1 MADLDF
7 YKNLSPDRVERCMSV
22 MQSGTQMVKLK
33 GGSKGLVRLFYLDEH
48 RTCIRWRPSRK
59 NEKAKITI
67 DSICKV
73 LEGTLHRHAEGSFDS
88 SCCFS
93 VYHGS
98 HMEALDLVTSNCED
112 ARTWITGLKYL
123 MAGIKDEDS
132 LAKRQRIHDQW
143 MKQTFEEA
151 DRNGDGLLCIEE
163 IYQLMHKLNVNL
175 PRRKIRQMFQE
186 ADTDEN
192 QGTLNLEEFS
202 VFYKMMSLRRDLF
215 LLVRFYSDRKDYLTV
230 EELAQFLKLEQKM
243 TNVTLEYCMDI
254 IRKFEV
260 SEENK
265 QQNVLGVEGFTNF
278 MRSPA
283 CDIFNPLHCEV
294 NQDMDQPLCNYFIAS
309 SHNTYLTGD
318 QLLSQSKVDMY
329 SWVLQAG
336 CRCVEVDCWD
346 GPEGEPIVQ
355 HGYTLTSKVLF
366 RDVVET
372 IGKYA
377 FIQNEYP
384 VILSI
389 ENHCSIQQQ
398 QKIAQY
404 LKDILGDKLDLS
416 PVGIRDTDQF
426 PTPKRLKGKILIK
439 GKKLPPDLRT
449 DAEEGEVSDE
459 DSADE
464 IEEECKLKQING
476 NSTNYHQVESF
487 IRKKLDFLL
496 KESQIQDKED
506 PDSYTVCALLRA
518 THKGLNVSLQQ
529 KLEVKENEKKAHNRS
544 FISSFSK
551 HKKNGKSKAKLYATS
566 DEDQQESTGKE
577 TGQVYRMGHR
587 RKTVKLYRG
596 LSDLVI
602 YTNSVTSQ
610 DLLGKGPAGKV
621 LSLSETQAN
630 QLLHQKPEYFIRF
643 NQKQLTR
650 IYPSA
655 YRIDSS
661 NFNPQEYWNAGCQMV
676 ALNYQSDGRMMQ
688 LNRALF
694 TLNGNCGYVL
704 KPQSMCQDVFNPFS
718 EDPLHGH
725 PKKQLTLKIIS
736 GQQLPKPPH
745 SMFGDR
751 GEIIDPFVEVE
762 IIGLPIDCCKEQTRV
777 VDDNGFNPVW
787 EETITFTVHMPEIA
801 LVRFLVWDHDPI
813 GRDFVGQRTVPFSTL
828 MPGYRH
834 VYLEGMEE
842 ASLFVHVM
850 IHDIYGKVRNLLGF
864 VYFHFRFGNVLGQSA
879 MQQLMGLKG
888 LFNKNT
894 KNASG
899 NKNRGNFT
907 QKKSFGN
914 RILRRTA
921 SAPTKGGKKSKSVL
935 LETCTELKPKESDPL
950 ECSRQETR
958 SRCGMKKLQTRPASM
973 PVDKLL
979 YGEITPPVDENQD
992 SSGTKTNKSSS
1003 KKCSEDNHV
1012 ESSFILPHCIPL
1024 TAANEF
1030 CGSQSQDLTRNISK
1044 VLSVNTEDF
1053 SSNIPKHEHS
1063 CFENLSFKG
1072 QHHAK
1077 SDEVRKEE
1085 HLHKNEQFQF
1095 EANRTL
1101 CQLTKENLIQEQDLT
1116 ERQQE
1121 PNREIGSAPF
1131 CNTKLVEAEETIG
1144 KIESNN
1150 KVHYLTMSSI
1160 CSPVPVNNFDASQ
1173 SLALTPDSTVSH
1185 LIDAMSLSSES
1196 GVGSSISALISQFET
1211 TADRTNLTM
1220 VSSFQGTGSHTL
1232 SMMSGLSH
1240 ICGLEMSAPVDP
1252 LCKNVEN
1259 KKPCLDVTADTTVF
1273 SSPET
1278 SDHSTY
1284 TIIHEEVLSPISLQ
1298 NTRNGNTFD
1307 RTLEVALNKTLNPLN
1322 SHTNT
1327 FINVNASICDVT
1339 CSSMD
1344 DHTKCDSTAATGTA
1358 ADDTVLNVSAPID
1371 SVGSSLI
1378 EMDEFEFTMTATEN
1392 CNEDMGPENS
1402 PSAWNYYPLGHMDG
1416 ENVRNCMF
1424 LEDLPV
1430 SIADEKA
1437 ALCTSKTNNWNPP
1450 PSATCRTSTDIH
1462 CFTAAN
1468 QPNTCKSKSLGDL
1481 TSEDIGCTFESKYK
1495 FISKGFIVPRIKD
1508 QQTSSFKNVPQPAD
1522 ALTEQLRK
1530 LVSLEQ
1536 EENQVTQVSGIRP
1549 ESGFQRGLVRKL
1561 SSRSQSRVRYIANR
1575 AKQIQ
1580 EANKHRFSGG
1590 VVLRNKPPIQHHTVN
1605 RHSTGS
1611 YIAGYLNQLEEEGLE
1626 GRGIPEGSCSTLH
1639 HRYLDNFYTDNSIL
1653 QTEPSTVSEPEIYF
1667 LLRL

>member
-1 MADLDF
+1 MTSWVPNKKSGLQYCRHFLADNCVF
-7 YKNLSPDRVERCMSV
+7 HVERCMSV

-33 GGSKGLVRLFYLDEH
+33 SGSKGLVRLYYLDEH

-73 LEGTLHRHAEGSFDS
+73 LEGTQSTNFHRYTDGSFDP

-93 VYHGS
+93 VYHGN
-98 HMEALDLVTSNCED
+98 HMVALDLVTSNCED

-151 DRNGDGLLCIEE
+151 DKNGDGLLCIEE

-215 LLVRFYSDRKDYLTV
+215 LLVKFYSDRKDYLTV
-230 EELAQFLKLEQKM
+230 EELSQFLKSEQKM
-243 TNVTLEYCMDI
+243 TNVTLEYCMEI

-265 QQNVLGVEGFTNF
+265 KQNVLGVEGFTNF

-283 CDIFNPLHCEV
+283 GDIFNPLHYDV

-318 QLLSQSKVDMY
+318 QLLSQSKVEMY

-355 HGYTLTSKVLF
+355 HGYTLTSKLLF

-377 FIQNEYP
+377 FIKNEYP

-398 QKIAQY
+398 QKIAQC

-416 PVGIRDTDQF
+416 SIGTHDRNQF
-426 PTPKRLKGKILIK
+426 PTPKHLKGKILIK

-449 DAEEGEVSDE
+449 DAEEGDVSDE

-464 IEEECKLKQING
+464 IEEECKLKQMNG
-476 NSTNYHQVESF
+476 NNANYHQVECF

-506 PDSYTVCALLRA
+506 PNSYTICALLRA

-529 KLEVKENEKKAHNRS
+529 HTLHENVKESEKKAHNRS

-551 HKKNGKSKAKLYATS
+551 RKRSGKSKAKLYNIS
-566 DEDQQESTGKE
+566 DEDQQDSIGKE
-577 TGQVYRMGHR
+577 TGQAHRFGHR

-661 NFNPQEYWNAGCQMV
+661 NFNPQEYWNVGCQMV

-694 TLNGNCGYVL
+694 MLNGNCGYVL
-704 KPQSMCQDVFNPFS
+704 KPQSMCQGVFNPFS

-736 GQQLPKPPH
+736 GQHLPKPPH

-787 EETITFTVHMPEIA
+787 EEIITFTIHMPELA
-801 LVRFLVWDHDPI
+801 LIRFLVWDHDPI
-813 GRDFVGQRTVPFSTL
+813 GRDFVGQRTVPFSAL

-834 VYLEGMEE
+834 VYLEGMAE

-850 IHDIYGKVRNLLGF
+850 IHDIHGK
-864 VYFHFRFGNVLGQSA
+864 

-894 KNASG
+894 KYASV
-899 NKNRGNFT
+899 NRSHGNFT
-907 QKKSFGN
+907 ENKSFGN
-914 RILRRTA
+914 RVLRRTA
-921 SAPTKGGKKSKSVL
+921 SAPTKESKKSKSGL
-935 LETCTELKPKESDPL
+935 LETCTE
-950 ECSRQETR
+950 SRQPESKSLDSRRHETN
-958 SRCGMKKLQTRPASM
+958 SKHGTKKLQTRPSSM

-979 YGEITPPVDENQD
+979 YEEVTSQTAESQAN
-992 SSGTKTNKSSS
+992 SETKTSSS
-1003 KKCSEDNHV
+1003 TKDNHV
-1012 ESSFILPHCIPL
+1012 ESSFISSHSIPL
-1024 TAANEF
+1024 TSANEF
-1030 CGSQSQDLTRNISK
+1030 YGSQSQDLIGNISK
-1044 VLSVNTEDF
+1044 VLTGNTEYL
-1053 SSNIPKHEHS
+1053 SSNFQTSEHS
-1063 CFENLSFKG
+1063 SFEMLPFKEQCSTKSVEINGACYKG
-1072 QHHAK
+1072 Q
-1077 SDEVRKEE
+1077 
-1085 HLHKNEQFQF
+1085 LHKNEWFQF
-1095 EANRTL
+1095 ENNQIV
-1101 CQLTKENLIQEQDLT
+1101 CQLTKENLIQEQNIT
-1116 ERQQE
+1116 EQQQE
-1121 PNREIGSAPF
+1121 SNLQSDSAAQ
-1131 CNTKLVEAEETIG
+1131 CDTKFLEGEENVEKLEFNNEELYI
-1144 KIESNN
+1144 
-1150 KVHYLTMSSI
+1150 TMSSI
-1160 CSPVPVNNFDASQ
+1160 GSPVPINDFDASQ
-1173 SLALTPDSTVSH
+1173 SLNLTPGSTVSH
-1185 LIDAMSLSSES
+1185 LIDAMSLSNES

-1211 TADRTNLTM
+1211 TVDRTNLTM
-1220 VSSFQGTGSHTL
+1220 VSNFQGANNHAL
-1232 SMMSGLSH
+1232 SMMSGLSNTH
-1240 ICGLEMSAPVDP
+1240 GLEVNAAVDP
-1252 LCKNVEN
+1252 LCRNVRT
-1259 KKPCLDVTADTTVF
+1259 KKPCLDITADTTIF

-1284 TIIHEEVLSPISLQ
+1284 TIIHEDVLSPVSLH
-1298 NTRNGNTFD
+1298 NTTSKNTFD
-1307 RTLEVALNKTLNPLN
+1307 RTLEVTLDKPLDTLGIHSNIFVN
-1322 SHTNT
+1322 SS
-1327 FINVNASICDVT
+1327 VSSIYDATQSSVGAYGT
-1339 CSSMD
+1339 C
-1344 DHTKCDSTAATGTA
+1344 DHTTSTYTA
-1358 ADDTVLNVSAPID
+1358 ADDTILNMSLPID

-1378 EMDEFEFTMTATEN
+1378 EMEEFESTVTDTKA
-1392 CNEDMGPENS
+1392 CSEDMGPEDH
-1402 PSAWNYYPLGHMDG
+1402 PSTCNFYQSGFLNE
-1416 ENVRNCMF
+1416 ENVSSCLI
-1424 LEDLPV
+1424 LEHLPA
-1430 SIADEKA
+1430 STTDEKA
-1437 ALCTSKTNNWNPP
+1437 LNASNINNSTP
-1450 PSATCRTSTDIH
+1450 CRTSTNIH
-1462 CFTAAN
+1462 PFSAVY
-1468 QPNTCKSKSLGDL
+1468 QPSACKSKSLGDL
-1481 TSEDIGCTFESKYK
+1481 TSEDISCTFESKYK
-1495 FISKGFIVPRIKD
+1495 FISKSFFVPPSKD
-1508 QQTSSFKNVPQPAD
+1508 HQMVSSPKNVPQPAD

-1530 LVSLEQ
+1530 LVTLEQ
-1536 EENQVTQVSGIRP
+1536 EENQETVVSSVRP
-1549 ESGFQRGLVRKL
+1549 ESGYQRGLLRKL
-1561 SSRSQSRVRYIANR
+1561 SSRSQSRVRYVANR

-1580 EANKHRFSGG
+1580 EANKHRFSRG
-1590 VVLRNKPPIQHHTVN
+1590 VVLRNKPPVQRHIVN

-1611 YIAGYLNQLEEEGLE
+1611 YIAGYMNQFKEEGLE
-1626 GRGIPEGSCSTLH
+1626 RRGIPEGSCSTLH

-1653 QTEPSTVSEPEIYF
+1653 QTEPSSISEPEIYF

>member
-1 MADLDF
+1 MSSWVLNRKGGLQYCRHFLADNGVF
-7 YKNLSPDRVERCMSV
+7 HVERCMSV

-73 LEGTLHRHAEGSFDS
+73 LEGSLHRHAEGSSDS

-132 LAKRQRIHDQW
+132 LVKRQRIHDQW

-215 LLVRFYSDRKDYLTV
+215 LLVKFYSDRKDYLTV

-243 TNVTLEYCMDI
+243 TDVTLEYCMDI

-283 CDIFNPLHCEV
+283 CDIFNPFHYEV
-294 NQDMDQPLCNYFIAS
+294 NQDMDHPLCNYFIAS

-372 IGKYA
+372 INKYA
-377 FIQNEYP
+377 FIKNEYP

-404 LKDILGDKLDLS
+404 LKDILGDKLNLS
-416 PVGIRDTDQF
+416 PVDAHDTDQF
-426 PTPKRLKGKILIK
+426 PTPQSLKGKILIK

-476 NSTNYHQVESF
+476 NSTNYHQVECF

-506 PDSYTVCALLRA
+506 PDSYTVSALLRA
-518 THKGLNVSLQQ
+518 THKGLNVSLLQ
-529 KLEVKENEKKAHNRS
+529 KLEVKENVKESGKKAHNRS

-551 HKKNGKSKAKLYATS
+551 HKKSGKSKTKLYAAS
-566 DEDQQESTGKE
+566 DEDQQDSTGKE
-577 TGQVYRMGHR
+577 TGQAHRMGHR

-630 QLLHQKPEYFIRF
+630 QLLHQKPEYFNRF

-661 NFNPQEYWNAGCQMV
+661 NFNPQEYWNVGCQMV
-676 ALNYQSDGRMMQ
+676 ALNYQSDGRMLQ

-694 TLNGNCGYVL
+694 MLNGNCGYVL

-736 GQQLPKPPH
+736 GQQLPKPPR
-745 SMFGDR
+745 SMLGDR

-787 EETITFTVHMPEIA
+787 EETVTFTVHMPEIA

-834 VYLEGMEE
+834 VYLEDMEE

-850 IHDIYGKVRNLLGF
+850 IHDIYGK
-864 VYFHFRFGNVLGQSA
+864 

-888 LFNKNT
+888 LFNKNS
-894 KNASG
+894 KNASV
-899 NKNRGNFT
+899 NRNRGNFT

-921 SAPTKGGKKSKSVL
+921 SAPTKGSKKSKSVN
-935 LETCTELKPKESDPL
+935 LEMCTELRQKESNPL
-950 ECSRQETR
+950 DCSRQETQ
-958 SRCGMKKLQTRPASM
+958 SKCGTRKLQTRPASM
-973 PVDKLL
+973 PVDKLF
-979 YGEITPPVDENQD
+979 YGEMLPPVDERPD
-992 SSGTKTNKSSS
+992 SSGTKANKSSS
-1003 KKCSEDNHV
+1003 KKCCEDKSM
-1012 ESSFILPHCIPL
+1012 ESSFVLPQCIPL

-1030 CGSQSQDLTRNISK
+1030 CGPRSQDLTRNISK
-1044 VLSVNTEDF
+1044 ILSVNTEDF
-1053 SSNIPKHEHS
+1053 SYNVSIDEHS
-1063 CFENLSFKG
+1063 SFENLPFKG
-1072 QHHAK
+1072 QHHAN
-1077 SDEVRKEE
+1077 SDEVCDKEHFHE
-1085 HLHKNEQFQF
+1085 NEQFQF
-1095 EANRTL
+1095 EGNL
-1101 CQLTKENLIQEQDLT
+1101 ILSQLTKENLVQEQKLT

-1121 PNREIGSAPF
+1121 SL
-1131 CNTKLVEAEETIG
+1131 CNTKLGEGEE
-1144 KIESNN
+1144 KIEKMEFNN
-1150 KVHYLTMSSI
+1150 KAHYIAMSSI
-1160 CSPVPVNNFDASQ
+1160 CSPAPVDNFDASQ
-1173 SLALTPDSTVSH
+1173 SLGLTPDSTVSH

-1196 GVGSSISALISQFET
+1196 GVGSSISALIAQFET

-1220 VSSFQGTGSHTL
+1220 VSSFQGTSNHTL
-1232 SMMSGLSH
+1232 SMMSGLSQT
-1240 ICGLEMSAPVDP
+1240 CGLEMNAPVDP
-1252 LCKNVEN
+1252 LFRNIKT

-1284 TIIHEEVLSPISLQ
+1284 TIIHEEALSSVSLR
-1298 NTRNGNTFD
+1298 NTKNASTFD
-1307 RTLEVALNKTLNPLN
+1307 RTLEVTLNQTLNPLDSPTNSFVN
-1322 SHTNT
+1322 SH
-1327 FINVNASICDVT
+1327 ASSIYDT
-1339 CSSMD
+1339 TWSSMG
-1344 DHTKCDSTAATGTA
+1344 DHGKCDSTTATGTV
-1358 ADDTVLNVSAPID
+1358 ADDTILNVALPID

-1378 EMDEFEFTMTATEN
+1378 EMDEFEYTVTATEN
-1392 CNEDMGPENS
+1392 CNEDMSPEN
-1402 PSAWNYYPLGHMDG
+1402 PPLAWNDYLSSHVNV
-1416 ENVRNCMF
+1416 ENVSNCVF
-1424 LEDLPV
+1424 LQGLPA
-1430 SIADEKA
+1430 STPHEKA
-1437 ALCTSKTNNWNPP
+1437 LYTSKTNNWNPP
-1450 PSATCRTSTDIH
+1450 HSAACRISPNIH
-1462 CFTAAN
+1462 PFTAAN
-1468 QPNTCKSKSLGDL
+1468 QPSACKSKSLGDL

-1536 EENQVTQVSGIRP
+1536 EENQVIQVSGLRP
-1549 ESGFQRGLVRKL
+1549 ESGYQRGLVRKL
-1561 SSRSQSRVRYIANR
+1561 SSRSQSRVRYVANR

-1580 EANKHRFSGG
+1580 EANKHKFSSG
-1590 VVLRNKPPIQHHTVN
+1590 VVLRNKPPVQHHTVN

-1611 YIAGYLNQLEEEGLE
+1611 YIAGYLNQLEEEELD

-1653 QTEPSTVSEPEIYF
+1653 QTEPSTISEPEIYF